1 MRKYA
6 YDSLGIRIGYW
17 VPIPTRRKVRWVFI
31 VTNKY
36 HKLLQ
41 RTVATQ
47 LALRAYVMRECKCGQ
62 MRYNTAY
69 IPGGSIAKHVMLH
82 ARTAAQYDD
91 AVVIKMDIRNC
102 FNSLRRYDGH
112 AESLWAHAGQYHD
125 HCVPAPHM
133 VSKKM
138 YLSEISL
145 HEESISAHTTI
156 QYPDRKTYNF
166 FHLRRTDNFDGLFVS
181 HHKVRGLK
189 VAAQG
194 LRTSPHVANCII
206 AHLERQWQEF
216 VFARYARTVGHV
228 TKNFKKVIHALP
240 GVRHHLHTI
249 RTVNTCDTG
258 DEHDMPIYA
267 FSRYADDILI
277 TVPERY
283 VKIAIDTYKTHVLDI
298 LKMRPKYI
306 QVYKR
311 GDSIQVCGT
320 SWAVGSTD
328 VRVRRNVRRRMRALA
343 HIAQKY
349 NDEYAQNL
357 LKSFTN
363 YALLDDQRAH
373 STNTKAGKILS
384 ALRIAGYVE

>member
-1 MRKYA
+1 MRKFG
-6 YDSLGIRIGYW
+6 YDSFGIRIGYW

-91 AVVIKMDIRNC
+91 AVVIKMDIRDC

-112 AESLWAHAGQYHD
+112 AESLWSHAGQYYD
-125 HCVPAPHM
+125 HCVQM
-133 VSKKM
+133 LNMCSKV

-166 FHLRRTDNFDGLFVS
+166 LYLRRTDSLDGLFVR
-181 HHKVRGLK
+181 HYAKQGLK

-216 VFARYARTVGHV
+216 VFSRYVGTVGHV

-240 GVRHHLHTI
+240 GIRYSANTI
-249 RTVNTCDTG
+249 RTVNTCETG
-258 DEHDMPIYA
+258 DGPDMPIYA

-277 TVPERY
+277 TVPEKY
-283 VKIAIDTYKTHVLDI
+283 VKIVVDTYKTHVLDVI
-298 LKMRPKYI
+298 QMRAKYI

-320 SWAVGSTD
+320 SWVVGSTN

-343 HIAQKY
+343 HIAKKY
-349 NDEYAQNL
+349 NDMYAQNL

-363 YALLDDQRAH
+363 YALLDDKRTH
-373 STNTKAGKILS
+373 GTSTKAGKILS
-384 ALRIAGYVE
+384 ALRIAGYIE